1 MTKYIISISLPFIML
16 SIALYVNSSK
26 IKAKPLE
33 EMRSRSLKVYV
44 TNGNSGLPVANA
56 VYVKPGVA
64 ITNAHVCDLAVL
76 LDVKAEDPELGGA
89 SWAAVFNK
97 LPAAVPRDLDAC
109 FIYFSPTALPELPSL
124 EAAPLDPTLPI
135 YRSGFTYNSKISFT
149 VSEDFGYALTR
160 GFIASSAPR
169 ATILDFDTIR
179 GDSGSGVYQIIN
191 GQAVLVSLIEARIVS
206 SSKGVILN
214 NKRFLEFYE
223 ENLK

>member
-1 MTKYIISISLPFIML
+1 MD
-16 SIALYVNSSK
+16 
-26 IKAKPLE
+26 
-33 EMRSRSLKVYV
+33 EMRARALKVYV

-56 VYVKPGVA
+56 VYVRPGVA
-64 ITNAHVCDLAVL
+64 ITNTHVCDLAVL
-76 LDVKAEDPELGGA
+76 LDVKAEEAELGGA
-89 SWAAVFNK
+89 SWAPVINK
-97 LPAAVPRDLDAC
+97 LPAATQRGLDAC
-109 FIYFSPTALPELPSL
+109 FIYFSPTAFKELPSL
-124 EAAPLDPTLPI
+124 EVAPLDPTLPV

-179 GDSGSGVYQIIN
+179 GDSGSGIYQIIN
-191 GQAVLVSLIEARIVS
+191 GQAVLVSLIEARVLS